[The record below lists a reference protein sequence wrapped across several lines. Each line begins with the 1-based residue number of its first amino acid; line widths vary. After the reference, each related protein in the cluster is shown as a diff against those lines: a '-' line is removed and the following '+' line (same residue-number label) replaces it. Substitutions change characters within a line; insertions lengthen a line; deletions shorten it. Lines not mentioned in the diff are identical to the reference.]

1 MVWTTP
7 SILWKVGSVGMPE
20 SIDPE
25 STRGGEMS
33 GEPYVQPSLFMHI
46 VKSLKPGGFVLVHSF
61 QGQDLTRVLIPVF
74 FLSPRSLLEHLGDML
89 MHIDL
94 LDSPE

>member
-1 MVWTTP
+1 MLFLFMD
-7 SILWKVGSVGMPE
+7 S
-20 SIDPE
+20 DPE
-25 STRGGEMS
+25 NTRGGEVN

-46 VKSLKPGGFVLVHSF
+46 LKSLKPGMRMRFTETV
-61 QGQDLTRVLIPVF
+61 GQDLTRVLIPVF

-89 MHIDL
+89 MHVDL